1 MTKEVDLPSAW
12 GHTPLRGFQF
22 ARVALKE
29 QDKMR
34 GGFFA
39 QLLGALPGLR
49 GSAWH
54 RFFLFCFVRSLG
66 GEKKKKK
73 KEGKKEEGRGRSDKR
88 REKREGCV
96 RGEMWWVRVVGT
108 GGTSVGRGEMGWEMG
123 VLKQRITRL
132 SQTGVKGWNK
142 GLDLF

>member
-1 MTKEVDLPSAW
+1 MASLFLV
-12 GHTPLRGFQF
+12 
-22 ARVALKE
+22 
-29 QDKMR
+29 
-34 GGFFA
+34 
-39 QLLGALPGLR
+39 
-49 GSAWH
+49 
-54 RFFLFCFVRSLG
+54 LFCSLFRRG
-66 GEKKKKK
+66 KEEKKIK
-73 KEGKKEEGRGRSDKR
+73 KEGKKEEGRGGSDKR

-123 VLKQRITRL
+123 VLKQRMTRL